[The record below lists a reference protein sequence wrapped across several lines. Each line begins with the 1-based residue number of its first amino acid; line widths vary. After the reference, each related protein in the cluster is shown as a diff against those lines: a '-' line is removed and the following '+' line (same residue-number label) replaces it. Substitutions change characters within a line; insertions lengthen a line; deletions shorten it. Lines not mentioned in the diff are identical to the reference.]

1 MSVEGTHAISM
12 KKVIILNDI
21 LKHSMEMYLK
31 CNMGTPIKNML
42 LIHYRLY
49 VIISLRLP
57 LNKQDNSSRHLV
69 CLYSIAILSNANSDV
84 SS

>member
-12 KKVIILNDI
+12 KIEIILNDI

-57 LNKQDNSSRHLV
+57 LNKQDNLSRHPA
-69 CLYSIAILSNANSDV
+69 CLHSLYRHPFKCKL
-84 SS
+84 